1 MSSGPETRFYRSIH
15 KLLPPSVYRVKMSN
29 PYVGGI
35 PDCWYSGVGGDLW
48 IEFKYGKNGISALQ
62 QDWIVK
68 RRAEGRKVWIIT
80 GNKEGG
86 TIQLRSMEKHA
97 QYTKAE
103 IAQLIIKATTIES
116 SSKVKRNSKRK

>member
-1 MSSGPETRFYRSIH
+1 MGKETNFYRSIH
-15 KLLPPSVYRVKMSN
+15 KLLPKEVYRVKMSN

-48 IEFKYGKNGISALQ
+48 VEYKWGSNGLSALQ
-62 QDWIVK
+62 LDWITK
-68 RRAEGRKVWIIT
+68 RRAEGRKVWVIV

-86 TIQLRSMEKHA
+86 TIQLRDMENSS

-103 IAQLIIKATTIES
+103 IVQLIIKATTIES
-116 SSKVKRNSKRK
+116 SSKVKRDSKRK